1 MAIRKAKFSL
11 LMAVVATLT
20 SASCST
26 AQSESD
32 VNFQKTA
39 ETAHIETV
47 KPGAAISLT
56 HSKPAKMTAGQFA
69 SVSLNFD
76 EHYDEGDLQVDITT
90 SDGLTVFG
98 NESRK
103 SFLLGG
109 ASNHTWPI
117 NVSAAEDGIYF
128 VNVFAT
134 VSDQNK
140 NISSQ
145 RSFSI
150 RLDVGDITPAMQAKA
165 FPENGTLSSDG
176 SLRILTAQETI
187 Q

>member
-1 MAIRKAKFSL
+1 MSIRKPKL
-11 LMAVVATLT
+11 RILMAATAILT
-20 SASCST
+20 SVSCST
-26 AQSESD
+26 AQSDSD
-32 VNFQKTA
+32 VNLQKTA
-39 ETAHIETV
+39 ETSHIETV

-56 HSKPAKMTAGQFA
+56 HTKPDKMTAGQFA
-69 SVSLNFD
+69 AVSLYFD
-76 EHYDEGDLQVDITT
+76 ENYDEGDMQVEITV
-90 SDGLTVFG
+90 SDGLRVFG

-103 SFLLGG
+103 SFRMDG

-128 VNVFAT
+128 INIFAAA
-134 VSDQNK
+134 SDQNK

-150 RLDVGDITPAMQAKA
+150 RLDVGDITPAMKVKA

-176 SLRILTAQETI
+176 TLRILEAQETI

>member
-1 MAIRKAKFSL
+1 MTIRKAQLSM
-11 LMAVVATLT
+11 LMAAAAILA

-26 AQSESD
+26 AQSGSD
-32 VNFQKTA
+32 VNFQKKA
-39 ETAHIETV
+39 ETVHIETV
-47 KPGAAISLT
+47 KPGAAISLSHT
-56 HSKPAKMTAGQFA
+56 TPDKMTAGQFA
-69 SVSLNFD
+69 AVSLYFG
-76 EHYDEGDLQVDITT
+76 EHYDEGDMQVEISA

-103 SFLLGG
+103 TFRMAG
-109 ASNHTWPI
+109 AANHSWPI
-117 NVSAAEDGIYF
+117 DVSAAEDGIYF
-128 VNVFAT
+128 VNILAT

-140 NISSQ
+140 NIASQ

-150 RLDVGDITPAMQAKA
+150 RLDVGDITPAMKAKA